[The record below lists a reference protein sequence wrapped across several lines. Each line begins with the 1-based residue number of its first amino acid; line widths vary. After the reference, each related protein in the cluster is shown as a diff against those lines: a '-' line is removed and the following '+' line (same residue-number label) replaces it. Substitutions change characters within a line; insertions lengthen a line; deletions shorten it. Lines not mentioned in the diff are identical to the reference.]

1 MQKVNSLT
9 VGQWCDRPLMFMQ
22 PGHAEAIFAADGAP
36 DAQKDHHGSRRWLH
50 QICGSAANL
59 RCPGSE
65 NGTVA
70 KELAQML
77 DHYRP
82 TITRQSYEPY
92 LMH

>member
-65 NGTVA
+65 ERYGCQGVGADAGSLPANDYSA
-70 KELAQML
+70 KL
-77 DHYRP
+77 
-82 TITRQSYEPY
+82 
-92 LMH
+92 